1 MASKCETCGREITMQ
16 FTGGYCCWP
25 TRKPTDEER
34 IASLTAEVE
43 RLTAENKNLR
53 SSLEMTLET
62 YNKTVHA
69 GLDMMLR
76 KDHPHAQ

>member
-1 MASKCETCGREITMQ
+1 MSRINRLTTERNDLELECMHKDA
-16 FTGGYCCWP
+16 
-25 TRKPTDEER
+25 R

-43 RLTAENKNLR
+43 RLSVENKNLH

-76 KDHPHAQ
+76 KEPQ